1 MYIFIEGST
10 RTILLPAECR
20 DCSWDG
26 VECLTRLRLNNGLA
40 VCTVSG
46 GWGGGEGRPKWPG
59 KEIRKLS
66 WFLITFCE
74 LNVIF
79 MCVREYVVRVCTS
92 HVCIQHVC
100 SPCWYVCAYIICL
113 RVTSCMS
120 DDPCWSVCVCV
131 HTLCLSVCVYPQID
145 THIYTHVC
153 TCIFVHGNNTHAC
166 THIHAQSRKYN
177 IYTYHAQKH
186 PKTHPRT
193 ATNQHLLYARMY
205 TYGPACIYVYK
216 HACT

>member
-1 MYIFIEGST
+1 MDEASPEHKQRLSLYNFFMPTSFPLAASESLYVDVQGKSRLHHVHILPANMRKTWGMERVGLNCQYFGRRWQSAALSWAILSPVVRHAYRKKDQLGMHTFIEGST
-10 RTILLPAECR
+10 RTILYCILLPAECR

-92 HVCIQHVC
+92 HVCIHHVC
-100 SPCWYVCAYIICL
+100 VL
-113 RVTSCMS
+113 HVDM
-120 DDPCWSVCVCV
+120 CV
-131 HTLCLSVCVYPQID
+131 HT
-145 THIYTHVC
+145 
-153 TCIFVHGNNTHAC
+153 
-166 THIHAQSRKYN
+166 
-177 IYTYHAQKH
+177 
-186 PKTHPRT
+186 
-193 ATNQHLLYARMY
+193 
-205 TYGPACIYVYK
+205 
-216 HACT
+216 